1 MSYETSDVKSVQKF
15 LGEVKELAD
24 KINSTLPEDAEVK
37 FDFDDFSEK
46 FYKANDGI
54 IKNRDTLKKEK
65 IKLAEEYESYK
76 SQIEKKW
83 GSIDE
88 NLPDQY
94 NKVVE
99 ELGSIKAAMKDDKVD
114 LDVIKQQHQS
124 EIERLQKQWE
134 KQLADKTKEL
144 VEQNESLNKKAET
157 FQNLHFNNLKRE
169 GLQKELERLNVNP
182 EDRSLIMQANL
193 GRAEISQTENGE
205 YDVFFKDDNG
215 QSLPKSDFWNAW
227 ASDERNAKYI
237 LAEQNTGGGASGTAT
252 AKGSSKLE
260 QLQKKFNEATDLKT
274 KIQISEEM
282 ARIK

>member
-24 KINSTLPEDAEVK
+24 KINSILPEDAEVK

-76 SQIEKKW
+76 SQIEEKW

-227 ASDERNAKYI
+227 ASDEHNAKYI
-237 LAEQNTGGGASGTAT
+237 LAEQNTGGGASGTT
-252 AKGSSKLE
+252 KAKGSSKLE

>member
-24 KINSTLPEDAEVK
+24 KINGALPEDAEVK
-37 FDFDDFSEK
+37 FNFDDFSEK

-76 SQIEKKW
+76 SQAEEKW

-144 VEQNESLNKKAET
+144 AEQNESLNTKAET

-227 ASDERNAKYI
+227 ASDEHNAKYI
-237 LAEQNTGGGASGTAT
+237 LAEENTGGGASGTT
-252 AKGSSKLE
+252 KAKGSSKLE

-282 ARIK
+282 ARFK

>member
-1 MSYETSDVKSVQKF
+1 MSYKTSDVKSVQKF
-15 LGEVKELAD
+15 LGEVKELGD
-24 KINSTLPEDAEVK
+24 KINSVLPEDAEVK
-37 FDFDDFSEK
+37 FDFDEFTDK

-65 IKLAEEYESYK
+65 VKLAEEYEGYK
-76 SQIEKKW
+76 SQIEQKW

-88 NLPDQY
+88 NLPEQY

-134 KQLADKTKEL
+134 KQLAEKTKEL
-144 VEQNESLNKKAET
+144 AEQNESLNTKAET
-157 FQNLHFNNLKRE
+157 FQKLHFNNLKRE

-205 YDVFFKDDNG
+205 YDVFFKNDNG
-215 QSLPKSDFWNAW
+215 ESLPKSDFWNAW

-237 LAEQNTGGGASGTAT
+237 LAEENTGGGASGTT
-252 AKGSSKLE
+252 KAKGSGKLE
-260 QLQKKFNEATDLKT
+260 QLQRQFNEATDLKT

>member
-15 LGEVKELAD
+15 LGEVKELGD
-24 KINSTLPEDAEVK
+24 KINSVLPEDAEVK
-37 FDFDDFSEK
+37 FDFDEFTDK

-65 IKLAEEYESYK
+65 VKLAEEYEGYK
-76 SQIEKKW
+76 SQIEQKW

-88 NLPDQY
+88 NLPEQY

-134 KQLADKTKEL
+134 KQLAEKTKEL
-144 VEQNESLNKKAET
+144 AEQNESLNTKAET
-157 FQNLHFNNLKRE
+157 FQKLHFNNLKRE

-205 YDVFFKDDNG
+205 YDVFFKNDNG
-215 QSLPKSDFWNAW
+215 ESLPKSDFWNAW

-237 LAEQNTGGGASGTAT
+237 LAEENTGGGASGTT
-252 AKGSSKLE
+252 KAKGSGKLE
-260 QLQKKFNEATDLKT
+260 QLQRQFNEATDLKT

>member
-24 KINSTLPEDAEVK
+24 KMNGALPEDAGVK

-76 SQIEKKW
+76 SQTEEKW

-144 VEQNESLNKKAET
+144 AEQNESLNTKAET

-227 ASDERNAKYI
+227 ASDEHNAKYI
-237 LAEQNTGGGASGTAT
+237 LAEENTGGGASGTT
-252 AKGSSKLE
+252 KAKGSSKLE

-282 ARIK
+282 ARFK

>member
-24 KINSTLPEDAEVK
+24 KINGVLPEDAEVK

-65 IKLAEEYESYK
+65 IKLAEDFDSFKTQTEE
-76 SQIEKKW
+76 KW

-144 VEQNESLNKKAET
+144 AEQNESLNTKAET

-227 ASDERNAKYI
+227 ASDEHNAKYI
-237 LAEQNTGGGASGTAT
+237 LAEQNTGGGASGTT
-252 AKGSSKLE
+252 KAKGSSKLE